1 MASSASLLLCGL
13 SKRPNR
19 AKSIWSIE
27 LLLLLLLLL
36 LLMTLV
42 VLVLVFVFAP
52 VDDDEEEEEEE
63 EEEMEDNVPTDEDGC
78 RGSCIC
84 TDV

>member
-1 MASSASLLLCGL
+1 MASFMREAGSYTFQKNLRFFMASSASLLLCGL

-63 EEEMEDNVPTDEDGC
+63 DKST
-78 RGSCIC
+78 
-84 TDV
+84 